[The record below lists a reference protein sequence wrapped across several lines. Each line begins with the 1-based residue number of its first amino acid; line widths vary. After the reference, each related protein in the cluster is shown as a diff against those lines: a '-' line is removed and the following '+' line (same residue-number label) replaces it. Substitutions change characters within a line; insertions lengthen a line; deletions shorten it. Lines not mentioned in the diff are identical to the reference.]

1 MNILEEFNKKQLKA
15 DIPDFAQGDDV
26 VVKVKVK
33 EGDRVRLQAY
43 EGVVIA
49 IKNRGLHSSFTVR
62 KISHGEGVER
72 VFQTH
77 SPLIESIKVKRKGK
91 VRRSKLYYLRGLT
104 GKAARI
110 KEKLASSGTKAS
122 SANKKKT
129 STTKKTVAKKATS
142 SKKTV
147 AKKATPK

>member
-26 VVKVKVK
+26 VVQVKVK

-129 STTKKTVAKKATS
+129 STTKKAVAKKATS